1 MEYRDVYE
9 RISNINVLD
18 TILEKIC
25 DEYGIGKHIE
35 HKIIQTGYEDFNI
48 SILTTK
54 GKYFIKILNK
64 ERTDK
69 ECQRLAK
76 IYYTARKNNINVP
89 QIYKIKNNYILK
101 IKIKN
106 EIIRVLLM
114 EYIDGINMYESGRNL
129 TLEEIGEVAYQAAN
143 IDKINFQVEPYY
155 DEWTLTNFK
164 LEYEKKIG
172 LICEEDK
179 EIVTK
184 YYKKFLKL
192 NLSSFPKSYIH
203 ADIMNAN
210 LIKSKDK
217 IWIIDFSALNY
228 LPRII
233 ELVVIVYGICNGN
246 NREETIEKINYF
258 LTMYNKENKISKV
271 ELENFDVILNAMG
284 AMSIMQASFIKA
296 NGNNFKEN
304 QYWLD
309 VGKKVIDL
317 NLKKEEIK
325 ILRRF

>member
-9 RISNINVLD
+9 RINNINVLD

-25 DEYGIGKHIE
+25 DKYEIGKYLE

-76 IYYTARKNNINVP
+76 IYYTARNNNINVP
-89 QIYKIKNNYILK
+89 QIYKVKNDYVLK
-101 IKIKN
+101 IKIQN
-106 EIIRVLLM
+106 ETIRVILM
-114 EYIDGINMYESGRNL
+114 EYIDGINMYESGRKL
-129 TLEEIGEVAYQAAN
+129 TLEEIGQVAYQAAN

-164 LEYEKKIG
+164 IEYKKKIE

-179 EIVTK
+179 EIVTR
-184 YYKKFLKL
+184 YYKEFLKL
-192 NLSSFPKSYIH
+192 NLDKFPKSYIH
-203 ADIMNAN
+203 ADMMNAN
-210 LIKSKDK
+210 LIKSKNK
-217 IWIIDFSALNY
+217 ICIIDFSALNY

-233 ELVVIVYGICNGN
+233 ELVVIVYGICNSD

-296 NGNNFKEN
+296 NGNNFEEN

-317 NLKKEEIK
+317 NLRKEEIK
-325 ILRRF
+325 ILRRS